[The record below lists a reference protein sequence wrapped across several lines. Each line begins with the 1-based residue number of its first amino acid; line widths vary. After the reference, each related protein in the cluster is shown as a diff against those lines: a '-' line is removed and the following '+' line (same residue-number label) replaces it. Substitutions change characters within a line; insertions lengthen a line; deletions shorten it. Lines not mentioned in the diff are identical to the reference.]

1 MKNKSQAQYEQSVF
15 LEGVKLKGVTSV
27 DGSYTHSVK
36 PINVLGQGTVK
47 TVIADVPQADFSIS
61 RNLAFAD
68 IFNPFT
74 GVVSR
79 LRGSLNYGN
88 KVFGFE
94 NGYLSSYS
102 YDVSYG
108 DVPKTN
114 VGIKVYGDIGS
125 GMYLSNSSNPQF
137 VGVEGTLN
145 ATGDYNDANDIPIY
159 PANIILTCNNSTT
172 NRVTSFSFS
181 SNINY
186 DVIYG
191 VNSVMPM
198 QVSIKYPIE
207 VSVDFTLEVDDYQ
220 TKRMT
225 DMLVTGAANPFS
237 INIFGT
243 VFNDLPIK
251 TPVQTIN
258 GTVLTPLQAGNGIP
272 LLFRRKP
279 NSDGYSNSTGPTG
292 PASGPS
298 YDYNYIKL
306 FSFAYSP
313 ETSKLISEQISASAD
328 DITTVKL
335 SYITYVNKASSNSDV
350 FENQFKNNKIKYSS
364 TLEAFQQQNK

>member
-36 PINVLGQGTVK
+36 PINVLGQGAIK
-47 TVIADVPQADFSIS
+47 TVVADVPQADFSIS

-74 GVVSR
+74 GVVSK

-102 YDVSYG
+102 YGVSYG
-108 DVPKTN
+108 EVPQTN

-137 VGVEGTLN
+137 VGVDGTLN
-145 ATGDYNDANDIPIY
+145 ATGDYSDADDIPIY
-159 PANIILTCNNSTT
+159 PANIVLTCRNSST
-172 NRVTSFSFS
+172 NRVKSFSFS
-181 SNINY
+181 TNINY

-191 VNSVMPM
+191 VNSMLPL

-207 VSVDFTLEVDDYQ
+207 VSVDFTLEIDDYE

-225 DMLVTGAANPFS
+225 DMLVTGSADPFT
-237 INIFGT
+237 IDVFGT
-243 VFNDLPIK
+243 VFEDQPLY
-251 TPVQTIN
+251 TTTFTFN
-258 GTVLTPLQAGNGIP
+258 GPLLTPLQAGDGTP
-272 LLFRRKP
+272 LLFNRKP
-279 NSDGYSNSTGPTG
+279 SFNSNYPGPIPSNSEN
-292 PASGPS
+292 
-298 YDYNYIKL
+298 YNYIKL
-306 FSFAYSP
+306 FTFSYSP

-328 DITTVKL
+328 DVTNVKL
-335 SYITYVNKASSNSDV
+335 SYITYVNKSSDNSDV

>member
-36 PINVLGQGTVK
+36 PINVLGQGAIK
-47 TVIADVPQADFSIS
+47 TVVADVPQADFSIS
-61 RNLAFAD
+61 RNLAFTD

-74 GVVSR
+74 GVVSK
-79 LRGSLNYGN
+79 LRGSLNYGD

-108 DVPKTN
+108 EVPQTN

-145 ATGDYNDANDIPIY
+145 ATGDYNDATDIPIY
-159 PANIILTCNNSTT
+159 PANIVLTCNNSTT

-181 SNINY
+181 TNIDY

-191 VNSVMPM
+191 VNSILPL
-198 QVSIKYPIE
+198 QVSIKYPIQ

-225 DMLVTGAANPFS
+225 NMLVTGAADPFTVQV
-237 INIFGT
+237 FGT
-243 VFNDLPIK
+243 VFEDEPLY
-251 TPVQTIN
+251 TATFTLN
-258 GTVLTPLQAGNGIP
+258 GVLLSPLEAGDGVP
-272 LLFRRKP
+272 LLFNRKP
-279 NSDGYSNSTGPTG
+279 SFNSNYPGPI
-292 PASGPS
+292 PS
-298 YDYNYIKL
+298 SSENYNYIKL
-306 FSFAYSP
+306 FEFEYSP
-313 ETSKLISEQISASAD
+313 ETSKLISEQVSASAD

-335 SYITYVNKASSNSDV
+335 SYITYVNKASSDSDV

-364 TLEAFQQQNK
+364 TSEAFQQQNK